1 MDNPLKKSDI
11 DALAADI
18 ERLKKDLAKTMDHV
32 KSATV
37 NGATA
42 GVHTLTDYVSD
53 EAEAL
58 YKTMQKKSER
68 AQRAINKHVEEQ
80 PVQSLLLAF
89 AAGFLFSRLTDRH

>member
-1 MDNPLKKSDI
+1 MENPLKKSDV

-32 KSATV
+32 KAATV
-37 NGATA
+37 NGAA
-42 GVHTLTDYVSD
+42 NGVGRLSDYVSD

-58 YKTMQKKSER
+58 YKNMQKKSER
-68 AQRAINKHVEEQ
+68 AQKAINKHVEDQ

-89 AAGFLFSRLTDRH
+89 AAGFLFSRLTDRR